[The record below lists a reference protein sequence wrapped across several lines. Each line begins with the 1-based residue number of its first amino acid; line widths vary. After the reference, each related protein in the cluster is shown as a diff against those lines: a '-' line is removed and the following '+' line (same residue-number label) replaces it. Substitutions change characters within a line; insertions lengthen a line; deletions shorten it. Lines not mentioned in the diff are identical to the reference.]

1 LNFNVKMIF
10 SPYPIKLFKRFFE
23 WRFFICILLSLLNV
37 YLIGLWFHKDA
48 HVFKI
53 KHEIENATVILQD
66 QEAFRDLFKLT
77 ALDMSEK
84 IFEAT
89 PLSDFAQIFDSLAA
103 SSELQALSYSLEQ
116 KPVLPYIFED
126 GRTQKNT
133 VHFKCHA
140 KNDTVIYKFLFDL
153 QQNFPGFIIVENV
166 HITQNPHDERMDTH
180 PFVGNITAIII
191 NNAPREKNVTP

>member
-1 LNFNVKMIF
+1 MNLNVKMIF
-10 SPYPIKLFKRFFE
+10 SPYPIKLFKRLFN
-23 WRFFICILLSLLNV
+23 WRFFICILLSLLNL
-37 YLIGLWFHKDA
+37 YFIRLWFHKDA

-53 KHEIENATVILQD
+53 NHEIENATAILQD
-66 QEAFRDLFKLT
+66 QKAFQDLFKLT

-89 PLSDFAQIFDSLAA
+89 PLSEFSQIFDSLAA
-103 SSELQALSYSLEQ
+103 SSNLQALSYSLEQ
-116 KPVLPYIFED
+116 KSILPDIFED

-140 KNDTVIYKFLFDL
+140 KNDTFIYKFLFDL

-166 HITQNPHDERMDTH
+166 RIEQNPRDERMDAH
-180 PFVGNITAIII
+180 PFVGDITAIII
-191 NNAPREKNVTP
+191 NNTPREKNVTT